1 MSPASIFKKLEND
14 NPTGQ
19 RQRGLTHSFFKPAFC
34 GDDVSYSFAAQH
46 GDQE

>member
-1 MSPASIFKKLEND
+1 MSPASIFEKLEKD

-19 RQRGLTHSFFKPAFC
+19 RQRHSFFKPAFC